1 MTTVQDFLST
11 NEITGA
17 LTPVQAAQLL
27 ELPHQGDTFDQTEHV
42 DAPASAPA
50 PDTSAAEPNTT
61 TNDKATEA
69 DLTAENAVILAK
81 DGKHTIPFDKLA
93 EARESAQQ
101 AAAERDAA
109 VRKAAELQALLD
121 AAQKP
126 KPASTQPQPEAVD
139 LQSLRDQQYEAIQG
153 GLKEEAL
160 ELGKQI
166 DAEVQRLAEERVMQR
181 MAARSEQEQAQA
193 AADSLQ
199 RVAAELKVQYPA
211 LDQSSPK
218 YSPSQEAFVV
228 AERDLL
234 ISQGAKVDDA
244 LRQAVS
250 KAAPLFGWSN
260 GQPTPKPDVKSAAE
274 AAAAA
279 IANAKAPTP
288 ATLSDIPGGKPA
300 GLSLDEQMAV
310 KSGPEMLDVM
320 QRMSK
325 DQIEDFM
332 NRII

>member
-1 MTTVQDFLST
+1 MTTVQDFFST
-11 NEITGA
+11 NEVTGA
-17 LTPVQAAQLL
+17 LTPEQAAQLL
-27 ELPHQGDTFDQTEHV
+27 ELPHQGDTVDQTEQAA
-42 DAPASAPA
+42 APATAPA

-61 TNDKATEA
+61 TEAATDELSA
-69 DLTAENAVILAK
+69 DNAVILAK

-121 AAQKP
+121 AAKQPAQEQKP
-126 KPASTQPQPEAVD
+126 AAAAVD
-139 LQSLRDQQYEAIQG
+139 LTALR
-153 GLKEEAL
+153 KERLQALATGDDARAL
-160 ELGKQI
+160 ELDEQI
-166 DAEVQRLAEERVMQR
+166 DAERDRLADERANQR
-181 MAARSEQEQAQA
+181 MAAKIEQDQAQA
-193 AADSLQ
+193 AANALQ

-218 YSPSQEAFVV
+218 YSPGAEAFVV

-234 ISQGAKVDDA
+234 IAQGAKVDEA

-250 KAAPLFGWSN
+250 KAAPVFGWSN
-260 GQPTPKPDVKSAAE
+260 GQPQPKPDVKSAAE

-300 GLSLDEQMAV
+300 GLTLEEQMAA

-320 QRMSK
+320 QSMSK
-325 DQIEDFM
+325 DQIVDFM